1 MTGTR
6 GTRAWN
12 GSGTSCAC
20 AVFAMVPG
28 GNRPPGDS
36 GARVCVPGG
45 GLGRVTCLADVW
57 LPGSPSCPSP
67 PPRGL
72 LGAPGALRAEAG
84 ASGSREASVGS
95 ESGDE
100 CGCQCHKRSS
110 WLEIARA
117 SGEALWGAG
126 RQLGKQRDATGSSA
140 SGGLGADPPPALGR
154 RGGRARLPL
163 SILHPRVP
171 RERHVWDSRGRSR
184 H

>member
-1 MTGTR
+1 MERLGDLVRLRSVRRGPGGQPPPWGLWGAGLCPRRRSGTR
-6 GTRAWN
+6 HLSSRRVAPWEPVMPVPAP
-12 GSGTSCAC
+12 SGTPGCA
-20 AVFAMVPG
+20 
-28 GNRPPGDS
+28 
-36 GARVCVPGG
+36 G
-45 GLGRVTCLADVW
+45 GLAGR
-57 LPGSPSCPSP
+57 S
-67 PPRGL
+67 R
-72 LGAPGALRAEAG
+72 
-84 ASGSREASVGS
+84 ASGSREASVGGK
-95 ESGDE
+95 SGDE

-140 SGGLGADPPPALGR
+140 SGGLGADRLPALGR

-171 RERHVWDSRGRSR
+171 HQRHVWDSRGRSW

>member
-1 MTGTR
+1 MERLGDLVR
-6 GTRAWN
+6 LRSVHHG
-12 GSGTSCAC
+12 
-20 AVFAMVPG
+20 PG
-28 GNRPPGDS
+28 GQPPPTQGDS
-36 GARVCVPGG
+36 GPRVCVPGG
-45 GLGRVTCLADVW
+45 GLGPVTCLADVW

-67 PPRGL
+67 PPQGL

-84 ASGSREASVGS
+84 ASGSREASVGGK
-95 ESGDE
+95 SGDE

-154 RGGRARLPL
+154 RGGRARLLL

-171 RERHVWDSRGRSR
+171 HQRHVWDSRGRSR